1 MAVDPVGVCRPP
13 VQLSP
18 TALRTP
24 PPRASSPDRPA
35 VPNYQILDPL
45 LHSLSP
51 ESTLNALSSTDAVP
65 RNEKAAHD
73 ILSRSISQVS
83 PAERALGIRAA
94 VAAQHL
100 NLWYREIQAWSWPK
114 RADVHLGKG
123 FVPPINSAEE
133 HYGGLPTAVV
143 AEHEKRIEEIRDG
156 LDSLDVDELKE
167 HVLNAH
173 IPARS
178 RPSSANSTVSV
189 PPPLSYVQLSD
200 FTTVIT
206 ATILRVLPLL
216 SRLNSLLATWDVR
229 LLVLRQVPGL
239 LRGLHQARS
248 ELDSAS
254 ALLKS
259 SNQPGEE
266 DVLYSRANYHVKRL
280 ALESTVLSAG
290 CRMDRLLDALEG
302 REDSLPESWIDD
314 LEAIEADFGSWVMEA
329 EKRAVENEWRRMLS
343 NTKKDTMQ
351 QETSKGSP
359 GESIS
364 KGEDAERPIR
374 AASEPVLQTAR
385 PSHMETIVEEV
396 LSPVE
401 PVTSRESH
409 DYLSVTPAQTTVAPG
424 DLETPLSPLDRCAP
438 RSSLEDPI
446 TKPQEIP
453 STSKPVVNE
462 DAVSD
467 STSVVPSANPTNSP
481 QKSASSPQSEEGSV
495 GKEASDL
502 SDEDTNAPNSPII
515 HTPGATPIEPQSFE
529 DESRS
534 REMPSD
540 STIQEK
546 DTSLDSPLVCGAG
559 PTSDSPSTQ
568 QSSMPQNTTD
578 VVDLTPGLM
587 NENNATSHDPS
598 LRNEPVHVEE
608 TSLLVETSSEE
619 SVCSASDDP
628 SSSSDSNRAEHTS
641 DLSQSQPAAR
651 RESSSVQE
659 VNVRDSEHQSPLEQ
673 SCLPTVQDQVF
684 PRIQT
689 DAQSAT
695 HHPES
700 IVDLPPSPTA
710 VQPENTPESV
720 ASGLAQPKDSPRSL
734 DDASNQLHVP
744 STDKATALPI
754 VTAQNTLAE
763 ARAINLGAKRSRRSV
778 TPPPERHQNSM
789 SPVDAKKHETLA
801 GDGHDNDPPNQ
812 RPKKP
817 LESPIKL
824 STGRTG
830 HTSLDQNIKPRVR
843 RESNVSAGTSDYPS
857 LVSSPD
863 IREPRPTSSNGT
875 PLALQTP
882 PHIQPDYRA
891 TSPTPPKS
899 AHTLREDRL
908 VRLDSQKRTPPTA
921 FKHNRALSLPLERF
935 INESMNF
942 DYDPESGDDADT
954 SPAAQRATRASAD
967 LSFQTE
973 QRPEDSPH
981 HRSSTPTNGPR
992 RLARGRLE
1000 PPLEETKEQGPI
1012 NARKKLLNPWEHNK
1026 NAFVKNF
1033 SSEATHAEPT
1043 VAKHS
1048 TTNRLRKQLTAHPSL
1063 ESIGS
1068 YKSKSRPAEEAP
1080 APSVRKTGSRSSTPT
1095 NQPRKPRDHLDE
1107 KISSILTT
1115 IPTRIRLMSSE
1126 EHPNDGRSVSSS
1138 LPLKAKERFR
1148 SVSPSVP
1155 PSRSSTPAPSLM
1167 LTPAMPRR
1175 RLSHAPEEG
1184 SVKLYHLHQNG
1195 KSAPTKLFVR
1205 AVGESGERVMV
1216 RVGGGWA
1223 DLGEYLREYAIHHG
1237 RRHVTETPRVEVEG
1251 LSSRGST
1258 PTGSPGN
1265 RYSPSGNGR
1274 TTPSRP
1280 RSVIS
1285 NRPAS
1290 SLDVRKKRRPSNVSD
1305 VTDFRAAS
1313 AGEALNL
1320 SYSPMS
1326 SVSRRRLSVSSNAS
1340 FGATSSVS
1348 EARHGSPAVPLGLA
1362 GPTPRS
1368 RQVSMTPESEA
1379 WVEDVLGQARRSSS
1393 LKPSRSNAPP
1403 QESEPIP
1410 VKVPSLPKS
1419 RSISDIGKAGS
1430 SRRIALRGLGNR

>member
-1 MAVDPVGVCRPP
+1 MAIDPVGIYRPP

-24 PPRASSPDRPA
+24 PPRAQSPDRSS

-45 LHSLSP
+45 LRSLSP

-123 FVPPINSAEE
+123 FVPPIDPAEE
-133 HYGGLPTAVV
+133 HYGGLPAAVV
-143 AEHEKRIEEIRDG
+143 TEHEKRIEEIRDG

-259 SNQPGEE
+259 STPPGEE
-266 DVLYSRANYHVKRL
+266 DVLYSRANYHAKRV
-280 ALESTVLSAG
+280 ALESAVLSVG

-314 LEAIEADFGSWVMEA
+314 LEAVEADFGSWVMEA
-329 EKRAVENEWRRMLS
+329 EKRAVENEWRRMLA
-343 NTKKDTMQ
+343 NTKKDAMQ
-351 QETSKGSP
+351 QELSQCSP
-359 GESIS
+359 AESIS
-364 KGEDAERPIR
+364 KGEDVVRSIR

-401 PVTSRESH
+401 SVRSRQCQ
-409 DYLSVTPAQTTVAPG
+409 DYLSVAPAQTTVAP
-424 DLETPLSPLDRCAP
+424 S
-438 RSSLEDPI
+438 
-446 TKPQEIP
+446 
-453 STSKPVVNE
+453 PVVNN
-462 DAVSD
+462 DAVAD
-467 STSVVPSANPTNSP
+467 STSVTSSSDSTDSSHS
-481 QKSASSPQSEEGSV
+481 SASPPQPEEGPAV
-495 GKEASDL
+495 KEESDL
-502 SDEDTNAPNSPII
+502 SDNNTNATS
-515 HTPGATPIEPQSFE
+515 TPTTNTPYARPTDPEPFE
-529 DESRS
+529 NEPRA
-534 REMPSD
+534 RNPVVHER
-540 STIQEK
+540 
-546 DTSLDSPLVCGAG
+546 DTTPDSPLVSDATPATG
-559 PTSDSPSTQ
+559 PSSSQ
-568 QSSMPQNTTD
+568 QSPVDRNTVD
-578 VVDLTPGLM
+578 VAELAPAMAD
-587 NENNATSHDPS
+587 EDNATSDGSS
-598 LRNEPVHVEE
+598 LRNEPAHVEE
-608 TSLLVETSSEE
+608 TSLPVETSSEE
-619 SVCSASDDP
+619 SVCSTNDDH
-628 SSSSDSNRAEHTS
+628 SSSSDPNEVEHTL
-641 DLSQSQPAAR
+641 DLSNSQPPVHSEPSLV
-651 RESSSVQE
+651 REDD
-659 VNVRDSEHQSPLEQ
+659 VRDSELH
-673 SCLPTVQDQVF
+673 
-684 PRIQT
+684 PR
-689 DAQSAT
+689 
-695 HHPES
+695 P
-700 IVDLPPSPTA
+700 
-710 VQPENTPESV
+710 
-720 ASGLAQPKDSPRSL
+720 L
-734 DDASNQLHVP
+734 DDASDQLHVP
-744 STDKATALPI
+744 STGEATALPV
-754 VTAQNTLAE
+754 VTARTTPAE
-763 ARAINLGAKRSRRSV
+763 ARAINLGAQRSRGSV
-778 TPPPERHQNSM
+778 TPPPERHQNSV
-789 SPVDAKKHETLA
+789 SLVDEKKHEPPA
-801 GDGHDNDPPNQ
+801 CDGHDNEAQ
-812 RPKKP
+812 IRRPKKP

-824 STGRTG
+824 STGRPG
-830 HTSLDQNIKPRVR
+830 RTSLGQNTKPRVR
-843 RESNVSAGTSDYPS
+843 RESNISAGTSDYPS

-863 IREPRPTSSNGT
+863 IREPRTTSSNGT

-882 PHIQPDYRA
+882 PHIQPNYRA

-973 QRPEDSPH
+973 RRPVDSPH

-992 RLARGRLE
+992 RPARGRLE
-1000 PPLEETKEQGPI
+1000 PPLEETTVQGSI
-1012 NARKKLLNPWEHNK
+1012 NSPKKLLNPWEHNK
-1026 NAFVKNF
+1026 NAFVKNS
-1033 SSEATHAEPT
+1033 SSEATHPEPAA
-1043 VAKHS
+1043 AKHS

-1068 YKSKSRPAEEAP
+1068 YKTKSRPAEQAP
-1080 APSVRKTGSRSSTPT
+1080 ASSVRKTGSRSSTPT

-1138 LPLKAKERFR
+1138 LPLKARERFR
-1148 SVSPSVP
+1148 SVSPSGT

-1237 RRHVTETPRVEVEG
+1237 RRHVSETPRVEVEG

-1305 VTDFRAAS
+1305 ATDFRAAS

-1320 SYSPMS
+1320 SFSPMS

-1368 RQVSMTPESEA
+1368 RQISMTPESEA

-1393 LKPSRSNAPP
+1393 LKPSRCNAPL
-1403 QESEPIP
+1403 QESEPVP
-1410 VKVPSLPKS
+1410 VRVPTLPKS

>member
-1 MAVDPVGVCRPP
+1 MAIDPVGICRPP

-24 PPRASSPDRPA
+24 PPRAHSPDRSS

-45 LHSLSP
+45 LRSLSP

-100 NLWYREIQAWSWPK
+100 HLWYREIQAWSWPK

-123 FVPPINSAEE
+123 FVPPTDSAEE

-156 LDSLDVDELKE
+156 LDGLDVDELKE

-239 LRGLHQARS
+239 LRGLHRAQS
-248 ELDSAS
+248 ELESAS

-259 SNQPGEE
+259 SDPPGEE
-266 DVLYSRANYHVKRL
+266 DVLYSRANYHAKRV
-280 ALESTVLSAG
+280 ALESAVLSAG

-329 EKRAVENEWRRMLS
+329 EKRAVENEWRRMLA
-343 NTKKDTMQ
+343 NTKKDAMQ
-351 QETSKGSP
+351 QELSQGSP
-359 GESIS
+359 AKSIS
-364 KGEDAERPIR
+364 KGEDAERSVR

-401 PVTSRESH
+401 SVRSRQCH
-409 DYLSVTPAQTTVAPG
+409 DYLSVAPAPTTVAPSV
-424 DLETPLSPLDRCAP
+424 LETPPSPSDRCAP
-438 RSSLEDPI
+438 QPSLEDPI
-446 TKPQEIP
+446 TKPRESPATSEPVVDNDAIAD
-453 STSKPVVNE
+453 STSVTSSSDSINPRSVSSPQSHEDPAMKEELDLSNDDTDATNSPTTNTPDSRPTGPESFQNEPRSRETPSKPVVHE
-462 DAVSD
+462 R
-467 STSVVPSANPTNSP
+467 
-481 QKSASSPQSEEGSV
+481 
-495 GKEASDL
+495 
-502 SDEDTNAPNSPII
+502 DT
-515 HTPGATPIEPQSFE
+515 TPY
-529 DESRS
+529 
-534 REMPSD
+534 
-540 STIQEK
+540 
-546 DTSLDSPLVCGAG
+546 SPLV
-559 PTSDSPSTQ
+559 SDAAPASELSRSQ
-568 QSSMPQNTTD
+568 QSPVDRNTT
-578 VVDLTPGLM
+578 VVAELAPVLA
-587 NENNATSHDPS
+587 NEDNATSDDSS
-598 LRNEPVHVEE
+598 LRNEPAHVEE
-608 TSLLVETSSEE
+608 TSLPVETFSED
-619 SVCSASDDP
+619 SVCSMNDDQ
-628 SSSSDSNRAEHTS
+628 SSSSDPNEAERTS
-641 DLSQSQPAAR
+641 DLSQSQPAVH
-651 RESSSVQE
+651 REPSLDQE
-659 VNVRDSEHQSPLEQ
+659 DYVRDSEHQSPLE
-673 SCLPTVQDQVF
+673 STCLPAVQDQV
-684 PRIQT
+684 PPTIQT
-689 DAQSAT
+689 DAHSAT
-695 HHPES
+695 QHPDS
-700 IVDLPPSPTA
+700 IANALPSPTA
-710 VQPENTPESV
+710 VKPETTPESA
-720 ASGLAQPKDSPRSL
+720 ASGMAQAKDSPRSL
-734 DDASNQLHVP
+734 DDAPNQLHVA
-744 STDKATALPI
+744 STDEATALPF
-754 VTAQNTLAE
+754 VTARTTPGE
-763 ARAINLGAKRSRRSV
+763 ARAINLGAQRSRLSV
-778 TPPPERHQNSM
+778 TPPPERHQNSV
-789 SPVDAKKHETLA
+789 SLVDDKKHETAA
-801 GDGHDNDPPNQ
+801 GDGHENEAPNR

-824 STGRTG
+824 STARPDR
-830 HTSLDQNIKPRVR
+830 TSLGQNIKPRVR
-843 RESNVSAGTSDYPS
+843 RESNISAGTSDYPS

-863 IREPRPTSSNGT
+863 IREPRTTSSNGT

-882 PHIQPDYRA
+882 PHIQPNYRA

-973 QRPEDSPH
+973 RRPVDSPH

-992 RLARGRLE
+992 RPARGRLE
-1000 PPLEETKEQGPI
+1000 PPLEETTVQGSV
-1012 NARKKLLNPWEHNK
+1012 NSHKKLLNPWEHNK
-1026 NAFVKNF
+1026 NAFVKNS
-1033 SSEATHAEPT
+1033 SSEATHPEPA

-1048 TTNRLRKQLTAHPSL
+1048 TTKKLRKQLTAHPSL

-1068 YKSKSRPAEEAP
+1068 YKTKSRPAEQAP
-1080 APSVRKTGSRSSTPT
+1080 ASSARKTGSRSSTPT
-1095 NQPRKPRDHLDE
+1095 NQLRKPRDHLDE

-1126 EHPNDGRSVSSS
+1126 EHPNDGRSASSS
-1138 LPLKAKERFR
+1138 LPLKARERFR
-1148 SVSPSVP
+1148 SVSPSGP

-1237 RRHVTETPRVEVEG
+1237 RRHVSETPRVEVEG
-1251 LSSRGST
+1251 ISSRGST

-1320 SYSPMS
+1320 SFSPMS

-1393 LKPSRSNAPP
+1393 LKPSRCNAPP
-1403 QESEPIP
+1403 QESEPVP

>member
-18 TALRTP
+18 TALRTS

-45 LHSLSP
+45 LRSLSP

-123 FVPPINSAEE
+123 FVPPINPAEE
-133 HYGGLPTAVV
+133 HYGGLPATVV
-143 AEHEKRIEEIRDG
+143 VEHEKRIEEIRDG

-239 LRGLHQARS
+239 LQGLHRARS

-259 SNQPGEE
+259 SKPPVEE
-266 DVLYSRANYHVKRL
+266 DVLYSRENYHAKRV

-314 LEAIEADFGSWVMEA
+314 LEAVEAEFGSWVMEA

-343 NTKKDTMQ
+343 NTKKDTVQ
-351 QETSKGSP
+351 QESSQGSP

-385 PSHMETIVEEV
+385 PPHMETIVEEV

-401 PVTSRESH
+401 SVLSRETH
-409 DYLSVTPAQTTVAPG
+409 DYLSVTPAQTTVVP
-424 DLETPLSPLDRCAP
+424 
-438 RSSLEDPI
+438 DPI
-446 TKPQEIP
+446 MKPQETP
-453 STSKPVVNE
+453 STPKPVVKE
-462 DAVSD
+462 DAVAD
-467 STSVVPSANPTNSP
+467 SISVVSSADPTNSP
-481 QKSASSPQSEEGSV
+481 QFASSPQPEEGPRM
-495 GKEASDL
+495 KEELDL
-502 SDEDTNAPNSPII
+502 SNKDTSASKFPITN
-515 HTPGATPIEPQSFE
+515 TPDATPTEPQSFDVE
-529 DESRS
+529 PRS
-534 REMPSD
+534 RGLPSD
-540 STIQEK
+540 FIIHAK
-546 DTSLDSPLVCGAG
+546 DTTLDSPLVSDVA
-559 PTSDSPSTQ
+559 PTLEFPSSHQSPV
-568 QSSMPQNTTD
+568 PHNTTD
-578 VVDLTPGLM
+578 VVDLTSGLT
-587 NENNATSHDPS
+587 NEDNATSDDYSSP
-598 LRNEPVHVEE
+598 NEPVHVEE
-608 TSLLVETSSEE
+608 TSLPVETSSEE
-619 SVCSASDDP
+619 SVCSTSDDQ
-628 SSSSDSNRAEHTS
+628 SSSSDPNKVELTS
-641 DLSQSQPAAR
+641 DLSHSQPAVR
-651 RESSSVQE
+651 RESSLVQE
-659 VNVRDSEHQSPLEQ
+659 EDARDSEHH
-673 SCLPTVQDQVF
+673 
-684 PRIQT
+684 PR
-689 DAQSAT
+689 
-695 HHPES
+695 P
-700 IVDLPPSPTA
+700 
-710 VQPENTPESV
+710 
-720 ASGLAQPKDSPRSL
+720 L

-754 VTAQNTLAE
+754 VTAQTTPSETRTVNRGAE
-763 ARAINLGAKRSRRSV
+763 PSRRSV
-778 TPPPERHQNSM
+778 TPPSERHQNSV
-789 SPVDAKKHETLA
+789 SLVDAKRLETPA
-801 GDGHDNDPPNQ
+801 GDGNDNETPNR

-824 STGRTG
+824 FTGRPG
-830 HTSLDQNIKPRVR
+830 RTSLDQNTKPRVR
-843 RESNVSAGTSDYPS
+843 RESNISAGTFDYPS

-875 PLALQTP
+875 PLALRTP
-882 PHIQPDYRA
+882 PHIQPNYRA

-992 RLARGRLE
+992 RPARGRLE
-1000 PPLEETKEQGPI
+1000 PPLEETTMQGSV

-1026 NAFVKNF
+1026 NAFVKN
-1033 SSEATHAEPT
+1033 SPTETTHAEPD

-1068 YKSKSRPAEEAP
+1068 YKTKSRPAEEVP
-1080 APSVRKTGSRSSTPT
+1080 ASSIRKTGSRSSTPT
-1095 NQPRKPRDHLDE
+1095 NQLRRPRDHLDE

-1138 LPLKAKERFR
+1138 LPSKAKERFR
-1148 SVSPSVP
+1148 SVSPSVA

-1237 RRHVTETPRVEVEG
+1237 RRHVSETPRVEVEG

-1320 SYSPMS
+1320 SFSPMSS

-1393 LKPSRSNAPP
+1393 LKPSRCNAPP